1 MWSCTAEEHG
11 TVLAEAYGAKLYDTE
26 LSRLVPDDAT
36 VEDSVFLVK
45 EYINVWIAKQILLN
59 QAETELT
66 SEEKD
71 RSAELEQYRMDLLTY
86 EVLNKLALQSA
97 DTTFD
102 EGELQ
107 AYYDNH
113 SDEFEL
119 SQNIIK
125 IIFFK
130 IPSTTDD
137 IDLLWSSFKS
147 GDESV
152 FGTLR
157 ELAADSGNYFDDKDS
172 WVFFDDIL
180 KEIPINTYNQEHF
193 LNNNKRIRLVDGGFE
208 YFIRIIDFKI
218 RSATSPYEME
228 KANIKE
234 ILYVKRQ
241 QELVKTIE
249 TKLLQDAYSNK
260 EIKIF

>member
-71 RSAELEQYRMDLLTY
+71 KSAELEQYRMDLLTY

-107 AYYDNH
+107 AYYD
-113 SDEFEL
+113 
-119 SQNIIK
+119 
-125 IIFFK
+125 
-130 IPSTTDD
+130 STTDD